1 MPTWSE
7 VQKEINT
14 MPVSREMPKPGPV
27 DIVRR
32 KYLKKLSEKTNRNV
46 IAYYS
51 GFLQRQ
57 ESVMQSS
64 IFDGDVNAFM
74 NAIHGLDLSKGL
86 DLILHTPGGVV
97 TATEAIVDYLH
108 SIFGNDIRCFVPQ
121 LAMSGGT
128 MIACSCRCIF
138 MGKQSSIGPIDPQF
152 GFIPAYG
159 MIEEYERAVQEIA
172 KNPACVPLWQ
182 TIFNKVNPSFIT
194 ECQHAIELSSEL
206 VTRWLVSYM
215 FENLKKAHRK
225 ANKVVQ
231 ALNNHSTTKTH
242 GRHINVDGAIKIGL
256 NIERLE
262 KDNELQE
269 LVLTVHHAFMETFNQ
284 TTACKI
290 VENQNGV
297 ATFINVGCAK

>member
-14 MPVSREMPKPGPV
+14 MPVSREMPKPGPL

-32 KYLKKLSEKTNRNV
+32 KYLQKLSEKTKRNV

-108 SIFGNDIRCFVPQ
+108 SILGNDIRCFVPQ

-138 MGKQSSIGPIDPQF
+138 MGKQSSILL
-152 GFIPAYG
+152 
-159 MIEEYERAVQEIA
+159 
-172 KNPACVPLWQ
+172 NL
-182 TIFNKVNPSFIT
+182 
-194 ECQHAIELSSEL
+194 L
-206 VTRWLVSYM
+206 VFLQLYLY
-215 FENLKKAHRK
+215 NL
-225 ANKVVQ
+225 
-231 ALNNHSTTKTH
+231 
-242 GRHINVDGAIKIGL
+242 
-256 NIERLE
+256 
-262 KDNELQE
+262 
-269 LVLTVHHAFMETFNQ
+269 
-284 TTACKI
+284 
-290 VENQNGV
+290 
-297 ATFINVGCAK
+297 

>member
-1 MPTWSE
+1 MPSWSE
-7 VQKEINT
+7 VQREIMT
-14 MPVSREMPKPGPV
+14 MPVSREMPKPGSL

-32 KYLKKLSEKTNRNV
+32 KYLKKLSDKTGRNV

-57 ESVMQSS
+57 ESVVQAS
-64 IFDGDVNAFM
+64 IFDGDVNALM
-74 NAIHGLDLSKGL
+74 NAVHGLDFRKGL
-86 DLILHTPGGVV
+86 DLILHTPGGIV

-108 SIFGNDIRCFVPQ
+108 SVFGSDIRCIVPQ

-128 MIACSCRCIF
+128 MIACSCSCIF

-152 GFIPAYG
+152 GCIPAYG
-159 MIEEYERAVQEIA
+159 MIEEYQRAIQEIA

-182 TIFNKVNPSFIT
+182 TIFNKVNPAFIT
-194 ECQHAIELSSEL
+194 ECQHAIDLSSEL
-206 VTRWLVSYM
+206 VSKWLVSYM
-215 FENLKKAHRK
+215 FPNLKSASHKAKRI
-225 ANKVVQ
+225 VE

-242 GRHINVDGAIKIGL
+242 GRHINVDSAIKIGL
-256 NIERLE
+256 TVKKLE
-262 KDNELQE
+262 EDNELQD

-297 ATFINVGCAK
+297 ATFINVGCVK